1 MSHCVF
7 RLFAMAVVNRTM
19 IVLLLAANL
28 SPAYADLQQEMD
40 GMFGTMTNF
49 TAPTAHLGQ
58 RRGMITGGSL
68 VERNGI
74 SNTNLVSFVPPSFS
88 AGCGGIDLFAG
99 SFSFINFN
107 QFVQL
112 LRNVAGNASGYA
124 FQLAIGAMCP
134 WCASVMTDLQKK
146 IQEMN
151 QLFSNSCRL
160 SQGLVNDTV
169 KAFDLQSKANLS
181 NASFTQGISDVFS
194 SWTNTSTLGDPVQ
207 QIKQNA
213 PNDMTQ
219 KIQGNL
225 VWRALVQQNAGAWFR
240 FGGNGLLEAAMS
252 LSGTVIVDA
261 PQAAPDGK
269 GENNPLSAPPP
280 ILRIK
285 DLLYGN
291 DASNSYQT
299 VNVYECSDGHEADQ
313 CLKPVVKAIKLVG
326 LKQRVMDILLGSAKN
341 GDGLIVK
348 FSTNQGQIT
357 ATEQA
362 FMQTVPDAI
371 GGMIHNLARE
381 DAGIAK
387 LWAEEA
393 APVIALE
400 LAQLIVNDLLSAVQ
414 AAAQMNDHA
423 YAKLLMEALKGAR
436 EQIQDEYIT
445 IAGRYGNPQ
454 TLMAFYQ
461 QLMNTVKPHQYGT
474 VAQLPASA
482 LAWPSP

>member
-1 MSHCVF
+1 MNSFPLRRFV
-7 RLFAMAVVNRTM
+7 
-19 IVLLLAANL
+19 VLLLL
-28 SPAYADLQQEMD
+28 IETSVPAYADLQQEMD

-58 RRGMITGGSL
+58 RRGVITGGSL
-68 VERNGI
+68 VARNGI
-74 SNTNLVSFVPPSFS
+74 TNTNLVSFVPPSFS
-88 AGCGGIDLFAG
+88 AGCGGIDLFGG

-112 LRNVAGNASGYA
+112 LRNVAGNAAGYA
-124 FQLAIGAMCP
+124 FQLAVGAMCP

-151 QLFSNSCRL
+151 QMFSNSCRL

-169 KAFDLQSKANLS
+169 KAFDLQSKVNLS

-207 QIKQNA
+207 QVKQNA

-225 VWRALVQQNAGAWFR
+225 VWRALVNQNAGAWFR
-240 FGGNGLLEAAMS
+240 FGGNDLLQAAMS
-252 LSGTVIVDA
+252 ISGTVIVDA
-261 PQAAPDGK
+261 PQAAADGK
-269 GENNPLSAPPP
+269 GENNAISAPPP

-285 DLLYGN
+285 DLMYGN
-291 DASNSYQT
+291 DAGNSYQT
-299 VNVYECSDGHEADQ
+299 VNLYVCSDGTGADQ
-313 CLKPVVKAIKLVG
+313 CLKPIVRNVNLVG
-326 LKQRVMDILLGSAKN
+326 LKQRVMEMLLGSANN
-341 GDGLIVK
+341 GNGLIYK
-348 FSTNQGQIT
+348 FATNSGQIT
-357 ATEQA
+357 AAEQA

-393 APVIALE
+393 APVIALD
-400 LAQLIVNDLLSAVQ
+400 LAQLIVNDVLNAVQ
-414 AAAQMNDHA
+414 VAVQINDHA
-423 YAKLLMEALKGAR
+423 YAKLLMDSLSVAR
-436 EQIQDEYIT
+436 QQIQDEYVT

-461 QLMNTVKPHQYGT
+461 QLMNTVKPRQYGSVT
-474 VAQLPASA
+474 QVSA
-482 LAWPSP
+482 TGTAWPSP

>member
-1 MSHCVF
+1 
-7 RLFAMAVVNRTM
+7 M
-19 IVLLLAANL
+19 IKTIAKRALLLVLLVQN
-28 SPAYADLQQEMD
+28 SVPAYADLQQEMD

-58 RRGMITGGSL
+58 RRGVITGGSL
-68 VERNGI
+68 VARNGI
-74 SNTNLVSFVPPSFS
+74 TNTNLISFVPPSFS
-88 AGCGGIDLFAG
+88 AGCGGIDLFGG

-112 LRNVAGNASGYA
+112 LRNVASNAAGYA

-134 WCASVMTDLQKK
+134 WCASVMTDMQKK

-151 QLFSNSCRL
+151 QMFSNSCRL

-169 KAFDLQSKANLS
+169 KAFDMQSQVKLS
-181 NASFTQGISDVFS
+181 NASFTQGIGDVFS
-194 SWTNTSTLGDPVQ
+194 SWTNSSTLGDPMQ
-207 QIKQNA
+207 QVKQND
-213 PNDMTQ
+213 PTDLTQ

-225 VWRALVQQNAGAWFR
+225 VWRALNYQNAGAWFR
-240 FGGNGLLEAAMS
+240 FGDNSLLQAVMS
-252 LSGTVIVDA
+252 ITGTVIVDA

-269 GENNPLSAPPP
+269 GENNQISAPPP
-280 ILRIK
+280 VLSIR
-285 DLLYGN
+285 DMMYGN
-291 DASNSYQT
+291 DATNSYQT
-299 VNVYECSDGHEADQ
+299 VNMYTCSDGYGTDQ
-313 CLKPVVKAIKLVG
+313 CLKPVVQSVALVG
-326 LKQRVMDILLGSAKN
+326 LKQRVMDILLGSATSGN
-341 GDGLIVK
+341 GLIYK
-348 FSTNQGQIT
+348 FSTNTGTIT

-400 LAQLIVNDLLSAVQ
+400 LAQLIINDVLSAVQ
-414 AAAQMNDHA
+414 TAAQINDHA
-423 YAKLLMEALKGAR
+423 YAKLLMDNLRNAR
-436 EQIQDEYIT
+436 EQVQDEYVT

-454 TLMAFYQ
+454 TMMAFYQ
-461 QLMNTVKPHQYGT
+461 QLMNTVKPRQYGT
-474 VAQLPASA
+474 VTQLPATA
-482 LAWPSP
+482 TAWPSP

>member
-1 MSHCVF
+1 VSKPITK
-7 RLFAMAVVNRTM
+7 RAL
-19 IVLLLAANL
+19 ILVLLVQI
-28 SPAYADLQQEMD
+28 SVSAYADLQQEMD

-58 RRGMITGGSL
+58 RRGVITGGSL
-68 VERNGI
+68 VARNGI
-74 SNTNLVSFVPPSFS
+74 TNTNLISFVPPSFS
-88 AGCGGIDLFAG
+88 AGCGGIDLFGG

-112 LRNVAGNASGYA
+112 LRNVASNAAGYA

-134 WCASVMTDLQKK
+134 WCASVMTDMQKK

-151 QLFSNSCRL
+151 QMFSNACRL
-160 SQGLVNDTV
+160 SQGLVNDTM

-194 SWTNTSTLGDPVQ
+194 SWTNTSTLGDPMQ
-207 QIKQNA
+207 QIKQNS
-213 PNDMTQ
+213 PNDLTQ

-225 VWRALVQQNAGAWFR
+225 VWRALVNQNAGAWFR
-240 FGGNGLLEAAMS
+240 FGGNSLLEGVMS
-252 LSGTVIVDA
+252 ISGTVIVDA

-269 GENNPLSAPPP
+269 GENNAISAPPP
-280 ILRIK
+280 ILSIK
-285 DLLYGN
+285 DLMYGN
-291 DASNSYQT
+291 DAGNSYQT
-299 VNVYECSDGHEADQ
+299 VNMYTCSDGHGADQ
-313 CLKPVVKAIKLVG
+313 CLKPIVQNLNLIG
-326 LKQRVMDILLGSAKN
+326 LKQRVMDILLGSATTGN
-341 GDGLIVK
+341 GLIYK
-348 FSTNQGQIT
+348 FSTNTGAIT

-400 LAQLIVNDLLSAVQ
+400 MAQLIVNDTLSAVQ

-423 YAKLLMEALKGAR
+423 YAKLLMDSLRVAR
-436 EQIQDEYIT
+436 EQIQDEYVT

-461 QLMNTVKPHQYGT
+461 QLMNTVKPRQYGSVT
-474 VAQLPASA
+474 QLPATA
-482 LAWPSP
+482 AAWPSP

>member
-1 MSHCVF
+1 MTPVLPHRNS
-7 RLFAMAVVNRTM
+7 LKQAVVC
-19 IVLLLAANL
+19 LLLLQSAF
-28 SPAYADLQQEMD
+28 PATADLQQEMD

-49 TAPTAHLGQ
+49 NAPTAHLGQ

-68 VERNGI
+68 VARNGI
-74 SNTNLVSFVPPSFS
+74 TNTNLVSFVPPSFS

-124 FQLAIGAMCP
+124 FQLAVGAMCP
-134 WCASVMTDLQKK
+134 WCASVMIDLQKK
-146 IQEMN
+146 VQELN

-194 SWTNTSTLGDPVQ
+194 SWTNTSNLGDPVQ
-207 QIKQNA
+207 QVKQNA
-213 PNDMTQ
+213 PNAMAQ

-225 VWRALVQQNAGAWFR
+225 VWRALVNQNAGTWFR
-240 FGGNGLLEAAMS
+240 FGGNSLLEAAMS
-252 LSGTVIVDA
+252 ISGTVIVDA
-261 PQAAPDGK
+261 PQAAADGG
-269 GENNPLSAPPP
+269 GENNALSAPPP

-291 DASNSYQT
+291 DADNTYQA
-299 VNVYECSDGHEADQ
+299 VKLYSCSDGHGADQ
-313 CLKPVVKAIKLVG
+313 CLKPIAQNVNLVG
-326 LKQRVMDILLGSAKN
+326 LKQRVMELLLGSAN
-341 GDGLIVK
+341 TGNGLIYK

-400 LAQLIVNDLLSAVQ
+400 LAQLIVNDLLNAVQ
-414 AAAQMNDHA
+414 TAAQINDHA
-423 YAKLLMEALKGAR
+423 YAKLLMEALKDAR
-436 EQIQDEYIT
+436 SQIQDEYVT
-445 IAGRYGNPQ
+445 VAGRYGNPQ

-461 QLMNTVKPHQYGT
+461 QLMNTIKPHQYGS
-474 VAQLPASA
+474 VAQLPASGI
-482 LAWPSP
+482 AWPNP

>member
-1 MSHCVF
+1 MNFAVHSRFLLKRSLILVVLVEMSVP
-7 RLFAMAVVNRTM
+7 V
-19 IVLLLAANL
+19 
-28 SPAYADLQQEMD
+28 YADLQQEMD

-49 TAPTAHLGQ
+49 SAPTAHLGQ
-58 RRGMITGGSL
+58 RRGVITGGSL
-68 VERNGI
+68 VARNGI
-74 SNTNLVSFVPPSFS
+74 TNTNLVSFVPPSFS

-124 FQLAIGAMCP
+124 FQLAVGAMCP

-146 IQEMN
+146 VQELN

-181 NASFTQGISDVFS
+181 NASFSQGISDVFS
-194 SWTNTSTLGDPVQ
+194 SWTNTSNLGDPVQ

-213 PNDMTQ
+213 PNEMTQ

-225 VWRALVQQNAGAWFR
+225 VWRALVNQNAGAWFR
-240 FGGNGLLEAAMS
+240 FGGNSLLEAAMS
-252 LSGTVIVDA
+252 ISGTVIVDA
-261 PQAAPDGK
+261 PQAAPDGR
-269 GENNPLSAPPP
+269 GENNALSAPPP

-291 DASNSYQT
+291 EAGNSYQT
-299 VNVYECSDGHEADQ
+299 VKLYQCSDGYSSDQ
-313 CLKPVVKAIKLVG
+313 CLKPIVKNVNLVG
-326 LKQRVMDILLGSAKN
+326 LKQRVMELLLGSAN
-341 GDGLIVK
+341 SGNGLIYK

-362 FMQTVPDAI
+362 FMETVPDAI

-400 LAQLIVNDLLSAVQ
+400 LAQLIVNDLLTAVQ
-414 AAAQMNDHA
+414 TAAQLNDHA
-423 YAKLLMEALKGAR
+423 YAKLLNDALHDAR
-436 EQIQDEYIT
+436 QQIQDEYVT
-445 IAGRYGNPQ
+445 VAGRYGNPQ
-454 TLMAFYQ
+454 NLMAFYQ
-461 QLMNTVKPHQYGT
+461 QLMNTIKPRQYGS
-474 VAQLPASA
+474 VAQLPANA
-482 LAWPSP
+482 PAWPNP

>member
-1 MSHCVF
+1 VSKPITK
-7 RLFAMAVVNRTM
+7 RAL
-19 IVLLLAANL
+19 ILVLLVQI
-28 SPAYADLQQEMD
+28 SVSAYADLQQEMD

-58 RRGMITGGSL
+58 RRGVITGGSL
-68 VERNGI
+68 VARNGI
-74 SNTNLVSFVPPSFS
+74 TNTNLISFVPPSFS
-88 AGCGGIDLFAG
+88 AGCGGIDLFGG

-112 LRNVAGNASGYA
+112 LRNVASNAAGYA

-134 WCASVMTDLQKK
+134 WCASVMTDMQKK

-151 QLFSNSCRL
+151 QMFSNSCRL
-160 SQGLVNDTV
+160 SQGLVNDTM

-194 SWTNTSTLGDPVQ
+194 SWTNTSTLGDPMQ
-207 QIKQNA
+207 QIKQNS
-213 PNDMTQ
+213 PNDLTQ

-225 VWRALVQQNAGAWFR
+225 VWRALVNQNAGAWFR
-240 FGGNGLLEAAMS
+240 FGGNSLLEGVMS
-252 LSGTVIVDA
+252 ISGTVIVDA

-269 GENNPLSAPPP
+269 GENNAISAPPP
-280 ILRIK
+280 ILSIK
-285 DLLYGN
+285 DLMYGN
-291 DASNSYQT
+291 DAGNSYQT
-299 VNVYECSDGHEADQ
+299 VNMYTCSDGHGADQ
-313 CLKPVVKAIKLVG
+313 CLKPIVQNLNLIG
-326 LKQRVMDILLGSAKN
+326 LKQRVMDILLGSATTGN
-341 GDGLIVK
+341 GLIYK
-348 FSTNQGQIT
+348 FSTNTGAIT

-400 LAQLIVNDLLSAVQ
+400 MAQLIVNDTLSAVQ

-423 YAKLLMEALKGAR
+423 YAKLLMDSLRVAR
-436 EQIQDEYIT
+436 EQIQDEYVT

-461 QLMNTVKPHQYGT
+461 QLMNTVKPRQYGSVT
-474 VAQLPASA
+474 QLPATA
-482 LAWPSP
+482 AAWPSP

>member
-1 MSHCVF
+1 MISFLLSLSVRF
-7 RLFAMAVVNRTM
+7 RQ
-19 IVLLLAANL
+19 VLVLILLVETAA
-28 SPAYADLQQEMD
+28 PAYADLQQEMD

-58 RRGMITGGSL
+58 RRGVITGGSL
-68 VERNGI
+68 VARNGI
-74 SNTNLVSFVPPSFS
+74 TNSNLVSFVPPSFS

-112 LRNVAGNASGYA
+112 MRNVAGNAAGYA
-124 FQLAIGAMCP
+124 FQLAVGAMCP

-151 QLFSNSCRL
+151 QMFSNSCRL
-160 SQGLVNDTV
+160 AQGMVNDTV
-169 KAFDLQSKANLS
+169 KAFDLQSKTNLS

-207 QIKQNA
+207 QVKQND
-213 PNDMTQ
+213 PTDMT
-219 KIQGNL
+219 KIIQGNL
-225 VWRALVQQNAGAWFR
+225 VWRALVNQNAGGWFR
-240 FGGNGLLEAAMS
+240 FGGNSLLEAAMS
-252 LSGTVIVDA
+252 ISGTVIVDA
-261 PQAAPDGK
+261 PQAAPDGQ
-269 GENNPLSAPPP
+269 GENNAISAPQP

-285 DLLYGN
+285 DLMYGN
-291 DASNSYQT
+291 DAGNSYQT
-299 VNVYECSDGHEADQ
+299 VRMYTCSDGHDADQ
-313 CLKPVVKAIKLVG
+313 CLKPIVQNINLVG
-326 LKQRVMDILLGSAKN
+326 LKQRVMEILLGSAN
-341 GDGLIVK
+341 TGNGLIYK
-348 FSTNQGQIT
+348 FSTNTGQIT
-357 ATEQA
+357 DSEKA

-400 LAQLIVNDLLSAVQ
+400 LAQLIVNDLLNAVQ
-414 AAAQMNDHA
+414 TAAHMNDHA
-423 YAKLLMEALKGAR
+423 YAKLLMDALKDAR
-436 EQIQDEYIT
+436 EQIQDEYVT

-461 QLMNTVKPHQYGT
+461 QLMTTVKPRHYGS
-474 VAQLPASA
+474 VAQLPASGI
-482 LAWPSP
+482 AWPTP

>member
-1 MSHCVF
+1 
-7 RLFAMAVVNRTM
+7 M
-19 IVLLLAANL
+19 IKRFQCLAFQNFVWGLLLLLCAT
-28 SPAYADLQQEMD
+28 SSVHADLQQEMD

-58 RRGMITGGSL
+58 RRGVITGGSL
-68 VERNGI
+68 VARNGI
-74 SNTNLVSFVPPSFS
+74 SNTNVVSFVPPSFS

-112 LRNVAGNASGYA
+112 MRNVAGNAAGYA
-124 FQLAIGAMCP
+124 FQLAVGAMCP

-146 IQEMN
+146 IQELN
-151 QLFSNSCRL
+151 QMFSNSCRL
-160 SQGLVNDTV
+160 SQGLVNETV
-169 KAFDLQSKANLS
+169 KAYDLQSKTSLS

-194 SWTNTSTLGDPVQ
+194 SWTNSSALGDPVQ
-207 QIKQNA
+207 QVKQNA
-213 PNDMTQ
+213 PNTMTQ

-240 FGGNGLLEAAMS
+240 FGGNSLLEAAMS

-261 PQAAPDGK
+261 PQVASDGK
-269 GENNPLSAPPP
+269 GENNAISTPPP

-291 DASNSYQT
+291 DAANSYQT
-299 VNVYECSDGHEADQ
+299 VKLYSCSDGHGVDQ
-313 CLKPVVKAIKLVG
+313 CLKPIVQNVNLIG
-326 LKQRVMDILLGSAKN
+326 LKQRVMDILLGSATS
-341 GDGLIVK
+341 GTGLIYK

-371 GGMIHNLARE
+371 GGMLHNLARE

-400 LAQLIVNDLLSAVQ
+400 LAQLIVNDLLNAVQ
-414 AAAQMNDHA
+414 SAASINDHA
-423 YAKLLMEALKGAR
+423 YAKLLLDALKDAR
-436 EQIQDEYIT
+436 TQLNDEYTT

-461 QLMNTVKPHQYGT
+461 QLMNTVKPKQYGG

-482 LAWPSP
+482 TAWPSP

>member
-1 MSHCVF
+1 MI
-7 RLFAMAVVNRTM
+7 RPIAKRTL
-19 IVLLLAANL
+19 ILVLLVQN
-28 SPAYADLQQEMD
+28 SVPAYADLQQEMD
-40 GMFGTMTNF
+40 GMFGTMTNV
-49 TAPTAHLGQ
+49 TTPTAHLGQ
-58 RRGMITGGSL
+58 RRGVITGGSL
-68 VERNGI
+68 VARNGI
-74 SNTNLVSFVPPSFS
+74 TNTNLISFVPPSFS
-88 AGCGGIDLFAG
+88 AGCGGIDLFGG

-112 LRNVAGNASGYA
+112 LRNVASNAAGYA

-134 WCASVMTDLQKK
+134 WCASVMTDMQKK

-151 QLFSNSCRL
+151 QMFSNSCRL

-194 SWTNTSTLGDPVQ
+194 SWTNTSTLGDPMQ
-207 QIKQNA
+207 QIKQNS
-213 PNDMTQ
+213 PNDLTQ

-225 VWRALVQQNAGAWFR
+225 VWRALVNQNAGAWFR
-240 FGGNGLLEAAMS
+240 FGGNSLLEGVMS
-252 LSGTVIVDA
+252 ISGTIIVDA

-269 GENNPLSAPPP
+269 GENNAISSPPP
-280 ILRIK
+280 ILSIK
-285 DLLYGN
+285 DLMYGN
-291 DASNSYQT
+291 DAGNSYQT
-299 VNVYECSDGHEADQ
+299 VNMYTCSDGHGADQ
-313 CLKPVVKAIKLVG
+313 CLKPIVQNLNLIG
-326 LKQRVMDILLGSAKN
+326 LKQRVMDILLGSATTGN
-341 GDGLIVK
+341 GLIYK
-348 FSTNQGQIT
+348 FSTNTGAIT

-400 LAQLIVNDLLSAVQ
+400 MAQLIVNDTLSAVQ

-423 YAKLLMEALKGAR
+423 YAKLLMDSLRVAR
-436 EQIQDEYIT
+436 EQIQDEYVT

-461 QLMNTVKPHQYGT
+461 QLMNTVKPRQYGSVT
-474 VAQLPASA
+474 QLPATA
-482 LAWPSP
+482 AAWPSP

>member
-1 MSHCVF
+1 MSKQITK
-7 RLFAMAVVNRTM
+7 RAL
-19 IVLLLAANL
+19 ILVLLVQ
-28 SPAYADLQQEMD
+28 SSVPAYADLQQEMD

-58 RRGMITGGSL
+58 RRGVITGGSL
-68 VERNGI
+68 VARNGI
-74 SNTNLVSFVPPSFS
+74 TNTNLISFVPPSFS
-88 AGCGGIDLFAG
+88 AGCGGIDLFGG

-112 LRNVAGNASGYA
+112 LRNVASNAAGYA

-134 WCASVMTDLQKK
+134 WCASVMTDMQKK

-151 QLFSNSCRL
+151 QMFSNSCRL

-169 KAFDLQSKANLS
+169 KAFDMQSQVKLS
-181 NASFTQGISDVFS
+181 NASFTQGIGDVFS
-194 SWTNTSTLGDPVQ
+194 SWTNSSTLGDPMQ
-207 QIKQNA
+207 QVKQND
-213 PNDMTQ
+213 PTDLTK

-225 VWRALVQQNAGAWFR
+225 VWRALNYQNAGAWFR
-240 FGGNGLLEAAMS
+240 FGDNSLLQAVMS
-252 LSGTVIVDA
+252 ITGTVIVDA

-269 GENNPLSAPPP
+269 GENNQISAPPP
-280 ILRIK
+280 VLSIR
-285 DLLYGN
+285 DLMYGN
-291 DASNSYQT
+291 DATNSYQT
-299 VNVYECSDGHEADQ
+299 VNMYTCSDGYGADQ
-313 CLKPVVKAIKLVG
+313 CLKPVVQSVALVG
-326 LKQRVMDILLGSAKN
+326 LKQRVMDILLGSATSGN
-341 GDGLIVK
+341 GLIYK
-348 FSTNQGQIT
+348 FSTNTGTIT

-400 LAQLIVNDLLSAVQ
+400 LAQLIIKDVLSAVQ
-414 AAAQMNDHA
+414 TAAQINDHA
-423 YAKLLMEALKGAR
+423 YAKLLMDNLRNAR
-436 EQIQDEYIT
+436 EQVQDEYVT

-454 TLMAFYQ
+454 TMMAFYQ
-461 QLMNTVKPHQYGT
+461 QLMNTVKPRQYGT
-474 VAQLPASA
+474 VTQLPATA
-482 LAWPSP
+482 TAWPSP